1 MQVSTPN
8 NVKIYN
14 LIAGKT
20 LPEWLT
26 DRKKRDL
33 QKKDADIQRRI
44 QLIQDFEMPAVS
56 NCIRSS
62 RDGQYLMVTG
72 TYKPR
77 VRCYEVAQMSMKF
90 ERGLDAEVV
99 TFDIL
104 SEDYS
109 KVVFLH
115 CDRYVEFHA
124 QYGRYY
130 RTRIPKV
137 GRDFSFHYP
146 SCDLYFVGASREVYR
161 LNLEQGRF
169 LNPLVTNSV
178 ESNVCD
184 INPVHHLFAC
194 GTVEG
199 RIECWDPRVRSRV
212 GELDCA
218 LSSITEDTMVDGLP
232 AISALKFKDGL
243 TMAVGTSTGQILL
256 YDIRSNRP
264 VLVKDHHYGLPI
276 NSIEFN
282 DPQDLVLSTDSK
294 ILKIWNKH
302 TGKAYTSIEPES
314 EINQLHVWPDSGLIF
329 MANEEPKVL
338 TYFVP
343 SLGPAPRWCSF
354 MDNLT
359 EELEEMETPTVYDDY
374 KFVTDTDLE
383 NLGLAHLIGSPLLR
397 AYMHGY
403 FMDIRLY
410 QKAKTIAEPFAY
422 EEYRRNKI
430 RQKIEETRD
439 SRVKTNKLPKV
450 NRDLAQRLI
459 EEEDD
464 KGEGKKK
471 KKAKEA
477 SSLLQDDRFSA
488 LFSNPEFQVD
498 TETEEFRLLNPVV
511 RQQKKKKRE
520 KREKLEDQFQEVE
533 EDEEEQEEVEGRGS
547 DDDSSSS
554 EDDRDLVE
562 ELRKQHRDI
571 RRERA
576 LQHKAERERDA
587 ATNLTPKFYELK
599 MGEEFMKDGEGR
611 KDSKRKMKASLG
623 ERVQLQEETDKML
636 RLSGQAVG
644 SKELTFNLRKV
655 EKPRETQRKLDEAQ
669 HRLERKE
676 VRRSAGQYLK
686 KPRTKPGTFWKGK
699 KKK

>member
-56 NCIRSS
+56 NCVRSS

-199 RIECWDPRVRSRV
+199 RIECWDPRVRSR
-212 GELDCA
+212 
-218 LSSITEDTMVDGLP
+218 
-232 AISALKFKDGL
+232 
-243 TMAVGTSTGQILL
+243 ILL

-329 MANEEPKVL
+329 MANEAPKIL
-338 TYFVP
+338 TYFIP

-359 EELEEMETPTVYDDY
+359 EELEEMEAPTVYDDY

-439 SRVKTNKLPKV
+439 SRVKINKLPKV

-459 EEEDD
+459 EEEDS
-464 KGEGKKK
+464 KGEGKK

-498 TETEEFRLLNPVV
+498 TGTEEFRLLNPVV
-511 RQQKKKKRE
+511 KQQKKKKRE

-533 EDEEEQEEVEGRGS
+533 EEEEEEVEGRGS
-547 DDDSSSS
+547 DEDSSSS

-562 ELRKQHRDI
+562 ELRRQHRDI

-576 LQHKAERERDA
+576 LQHRAERERDA

-599 MGEEFMKDGEGR
+599 MGEEFLKDGKDQR
-611 KDSKRKMKASLG
+611 KDSKRKVKASLG
-623 ERVQLQEETDKML
+623 ERVQLQEENDKML

-644 SKELTFNLRKV
+644 SKELTFSLRKV